1 MSLSAH
7 VPPSRFDRI
16 LAATP
21 LFGPLVRAI
30 SKDVSLIYYLLVI
43 ALTALVFA
51 MKAFGLA
58 ALVVTYLALI
68 PLIFTFFI
76 VITLP

>member
-1 MSLSAH
+1 MSMTAQIQ
-7 VPPSRFDRI
+7 PSRFDRI

-21 LFGPLVRAI
+21 VFGPLTRAI
-30 SKDVSLIYYLLVI
+30 SKDVSLIFYLLVI
-43 ALTALVFA
+43 ALTALVIA
-51 MKAFGLA
+51 IKTFGIV

>member
-1 MSLSAH
+1 MAAIAQTQ
-7 VPPSRFDRI
+7 PSRFDRI

-21 LFGPLVRAI
+21 IFGPLARAI
-30 SKDVSLIYYLLVI
+30 SKDVSLIFYLLVI
-43 ALTALVFA
+43 ALTVLVLA
-51 MKAFGLA
+51 IKTFGIV

-68 PLIFTFFI
+68 PLVFTFFV